1 MTDVQLKHSAATID
15 AQIDRVFSG
24 AVVTENTDSEVTS
37 DGVKPVSGAAVS
49 KAISSHV
56 PKVNTD
62 WSDAQSIAIPVPQ
75 RGVVN
80 IISESLPTTKT
91 DDVKARLQFWDMGGN
106 YFEKCVILNAQ
117 GTSSLYQAKKN
128 FSVDIVGKDWDED
141 APQNIKFGDW
151 VEQDSFHFKAYATQ
165 GVRVLPLVGYDFYE
179 SILRTRGLVKDR
191 TWKRAEL
198 PTDIPSLGN
207 SIEQTRLQIDDGAK
221 CHPSG
226 FPIEVL
232 YNGEFYGLYFWQLK
246 KHRKNYH
253 QQKSNANH
261 IHLDGQ
267 IGMSSVWN
275 AGGVIDWDK
284 WSGKKPSDSN
294 TDGIEIRNPKPLYLM
309 DGSKYDGETNRGE
322 LMDETSSKYSPSNP
336 DMVMTTKVK
345 AALELFLQNIE
356 AIKGITDTEDKKAKI
371 EEVFDVDSI
380 VDYVIFSYV
389 VRNYDG
395 FAKNWQWT
403 TWDGVRWA
411 VNAYDL
417 DLIMCQEPY
426 TVWTHSDFFVPHL
439 IWVYYKDRLF
449 TRYAFLRDNGVISTQ
464 SIASRFEYYSTIVG
478 EELYDKE
485 YAKWGNRNN
494 LWRYKIWLDASIKSL
509 DTLFGYKSS
518 DNAMFEAIGAT
529 LNNETGLWS
538 YNEIDDLTS
547 NDLAMA
553 LAYANITTTP
563 ALGSGQFA
571 YSKIR
576 TNVNWHNR
584 TVGVLIDNSN
594 TFMSCERLE
603 VLDLRTG
610 ASYPAQFSKEGYSQ
624 FYNCKKLRKILGPI
638 DVSKTSYFAE
648 CFTGCAALEEVYL
661 KGLKGSISFSSSPK
675 LNKTSLLYAI
685 NNAGTAAI
693 TITLHA
699 DTLAWVSTDA
709 DVQAAL
715 ANKTNVT
722 IK

>member
-1 MTDVQLKHSAATID
+1 MADVRLKHTGAVID
-15 AQIDRVFSG
+15 AQIDRVLSG
-24 AVVTENTDSEVTS
+24 AVVTENTASEVTS

-117 GTSSLYQAKKN
+117 GTSSLYQGKKN

-439 IWVYYKDRLF
+439 IWVYYKDKLF

-464 SIASRFEYYSTIVG
+464 SIASRFEYYSTIIG

-485 YAKWGNRNN
+485 YAKWGNRDN

-553 LAYANITTTP
+553 LAYCNITSV
-563 ALGSGQFA
+563 ASVVSGQFA
-571 YSKIR
+571 NSKVR
-576 TNVNWHNR
+576 TNVNWQLR
-584 TVGVLIDNSN
+584 RVGLSLGNIN
-594 TFMSCERLE
+594 TFALCPNLE
-603 VLDLRTG
+603 VLDLRAEISP
-610 ASYPAQFSKEGYSQ
+610 ASFSAEGYSQ
-624 FYNCKKLRKILGPI
+624 FYGCKKLRKILGII
-638 DVSKTSYFAE
+638 DVSKTSYFSE
-648 CFTGCAALEEVYL
+648 CFTGCVALEEVYL
-661 KGLKGSISFSSSPK
+661 KGLKGSISFSSSPLK
-675 LNKTSLLYAI
+675 KPCLLYMI
-685 NNAGTAAI
+685 NNAGTA
-693 TITLHA
+693 TISMTLRP
-699 DTLAWVSTDA
+699 DTLAWASTDPE
-709 DVQAAL
+709 VQAAL
-715 ANKTNVT
+715 ANKPNVT
-722 IK
+722 LK